1 MLLSVIFSF
10 KNEEAVI
17 PELIRR
23 LEDALLKTGGD
34 YEIIFVNDAS
44 TDASLELLLNY
55 REKNSKIKIITM
67 SRTFG
72 ITPCLIAGIKHAK
85 GDAVVYMDADLQD
98 PPELIPTLLQKYKE
112 GFDVVH
118 TTRTRRKGENPI
130 KMWITRRAY
139 NIINFFSEIPI
150 PENTGDFKL
159 ISRRAVDQLLT
170 LNECDPFMRG
180 LVRWIG
186 FKQVSVFYEREARFA
201 GKTKF
206 SLLKSLNPAKEFI
219 RGITTFSERPLYL
232 SLYMGFL
239 VSFSA
244 FVYLI
249 SIIVERVFFGMHRPG
264 WPAMMVTLLFLGGI
278 ILIMIGVLGIYIG
291 KMHIAIKN
299 RPLYIIERTVGF

>member
-1 MLLSVIFSF
+1 
-10 KNEEAVI
+10 
-17 PELIRR
+17 
-23 LEDALLKTGGD
+23 
-34 YEIIFVNDAS
+34 
-44 TDASLELLLNY
+44 
-55 REKNSKIKIITM
+55 
-67 SRTFG
+67 
-72 ITPCLIAGIKHAK
+72 
-85 GDAVVYMDADLQD
+85 
-98 PPELIPTLLQKYKE
+98 LIPTLLQKYKE

-118 TTRTRRKGENPI
+118 TTRTKRKGENPI

-139 NIINFFSEIPI
+139 NVINFFSEIPI

-159 ISRRAVDQLLT
+159 ISRRAVDQLLK

-186 FKQVSVFYEREARFA
+186 FKQVSVLYEREARFA

-206 SLLKSLNPAKEFI
+206 SLLKSLNPGKEFI

-232 SLYMGFL
+232 SLFMGFF
-239 VSFSA
+239 VSFCA

-249 SIIVERVFFGMHRPG
+249 SIIIERVFFGMHRPG

-291 KMHIAIKN
+291 KMHIAVKN
-299 RPLYIIERTVGF
+299 RPLYVIEKIIGF